1 MVFISLISF
10 HSAAWHLG
18 SPFHC
23 PHHHQVPRSTY
34 QPPKE
39 QRLLEM
45 TKRYNRWKAEVGGL
59 HTETPVGVPG
69 GGEGRGGRAEEGGG
83 GRRRLARCRELGM
96 RRCPNDNVRGGRQGA
111 GTRAPGN
118 PAL

>member
-69 GGEGRGGRAEEGGG
+69 GGEGRGGEPACASVAGG
-83 GRRRLARCRELGM
+83 
-96 RRCPNDNVRGGRQGA
+96 PRGSWRGCSPLSLHRSCCCG
-111 GTRAPGN
+111 
-118 PAL
+118 